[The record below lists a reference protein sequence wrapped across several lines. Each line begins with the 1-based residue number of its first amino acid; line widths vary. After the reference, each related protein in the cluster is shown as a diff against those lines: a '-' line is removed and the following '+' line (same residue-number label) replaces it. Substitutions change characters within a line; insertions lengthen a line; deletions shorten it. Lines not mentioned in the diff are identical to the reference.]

1 MNTVG
6 TKSSIPRNFSSFPF
20 GLQSIRSTGME
31 MTQTLTKILKLCT
44 ERVPLELHKPFDEY

>member
-20 GLQSIRSTGME
+20 GLQSIRSTSME